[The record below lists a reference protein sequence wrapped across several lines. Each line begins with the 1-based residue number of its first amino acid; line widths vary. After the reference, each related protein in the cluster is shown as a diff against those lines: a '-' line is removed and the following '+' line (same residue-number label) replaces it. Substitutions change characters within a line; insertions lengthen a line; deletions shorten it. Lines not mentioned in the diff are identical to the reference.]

1 VAQTTRRFFSLGTQR
16 KECPSR
22 RETKDDDWFRSKKK
36 QQGIR
41 VVGGH
46 DTTVPTLPG
55 YVWLIEQEAQ
65 NGFGLSGQGGN
76 NSVPFWVLP
85 DKTGCGSVQDAFP
98 RWNVGT
104 IN

>member
-55 YVWLIEQEAQ
+55 SRYFNFTQQ
-65 NGFGLSGQGGN
+65 PTTNGFKIKLQ
-76 NSVPFWVLP
+76 
-85 DKTGCGSVQDAFP
+85 
-98 RWNVGT
+98 
-104 IN
+104 